1 MWGNEALKKNL
12 IVGLMSFCWL
22 ASGIVNC
29 KAQDGGQLKSTD
41 DAETFKLLR
50 RGGNLARWEAPS
62 DSESLDITY
71 AILTSPQSFFAARN
85 CVGMTAVDSML
96 AASGIASSI
105 FESELATA
113 FAMWEAVA
121 GLRFRKA
128 NVTEPAHILIGAQLD
143 PNGWAFADV
152 FYDAVSSK
160 PIKPI
165 SQALICLNPSRRWKV
180 GFDGNFKVY
189 DLRYTFL
196 HEIGHAIGLDH
207 PIVPDQIMSI
217 RYEERFRELQPG
229 DAIGATTLYGAPLTR
244 PSPMA
249 NLSSGRRQSNHQ
261 SPPGN

>member
-1 MWGNEALKKNL
+1 
-12 IVGLMSFCWL
+12 
-22 ASGIVNC
+22 
-29 KAQDGGQLKSTD
+29 
-41 DAETFKLLR
+41 
-50 RGGNLARWEAPS
+50 
-62 DSESLDITY
+62 
-71 AILTSPQSFFAARN
+71 
-85 CVGMTAVDSML
+85 
-96 AASGIASSI
+96 
-105 FESELATA
+105 
-113 FAMWEAVA
+113 MWEAVA

-143 PNGWAFADV
+143 PKGWAFADV

-229 DAIGATTLYGAPLTR
+229 DAVGANILYGAPFTRTVAYRKPVFRTTPFQSSAATEARSRARPIAFSEAFSDARR
-244 PSPMA
+244 PSSMSEHA
-249 NLSSGRRQSNHQ
+249 NQCIA
-261 SPPGN
+261 